1 MLARMS
7 NVIRPDFGKTRR
19 AEAPPDTRRAAEAIC
34 LYGEEAG
41 YRVGLVAD
49 ESEPQGPVLTVFV
62 GALGSDE
69 VEAVAVTPA
78 TPEGRAD
85 ADAIGLAILRALEI
99 VGRGRDPEPGEPA

>member
-1 MLARMS
+1 MS

-78 TPEGRAD
+78 TPEGRTD
-85 ADAIGLAILRALEI
+85 ADAIGLAILRTLEI
-99 VGRGRDPEPGEPA
+99 VGRDAESGEPA